1 MIERL
6 RSQQP
11 AIEAA
16 IVAHVA
22 AVYGSVES
30 EDAEY
35 QAGLCAAVAAVVD
48 YFLTGVEQGEE
59 WSGPV
64 PSAAIA
70 QARRAARNGVTLDT
84 LVLRYI
90 AGHRRLGELVMD
102 EADRSNFSGHEP
114 ALRQLRATQE
124 LLLEHLMAVIT
135 NEYRQ
140 EIERM
145 GRSAEQCRRELV
157 QKLLARERVD
167 ATDLGYDFDA
177 WHLGIIAKG
186 TKASMVVQNLAA
198 TLGCQLLSVGRSG
211 DSLSAWLGK
220 QQKFAVADVERLLP
234 AKKTL
239 ADVSLIVGEPAEGIE
254 GWRLTHWQAE
264 EALWVALRAP
274 QMLTRY
280 ADIPLLAAAL
290 RSHALAASLKAIFLS
305 PLGGPKDGG
314 IELCQTLRVYFET
327 EYNATATSAKLDV
340 NRSTVHERLCK
351 VEERLGRLLSTC
363 QAELAVAL
371 RLEELPEIP
380 REPTYPSL
388 HHAPSSTHQSGAS
401 RTVISPTLMGRRHPK
416 VR

>member
-1 MIERL
+1 MPGHSGSGRATTREDVRATVIGGL

-11 AIEAA
+11 MIEAA
-16 IVAHVA
+16 IVTHVA
-22 AVYGSVES
+22 AAYESVES
-30 EDAEY
+30 TDAEY
-35 QAGLCAAVAAVVD
+35 QAGLGAAVAAVVD

-59 WSGPV
+59 WRGPV
-64 PSAAIA
+64 PSAVIA
-70 QARRAARNGVTLDT
+70 QTRRAARNGVTLDT

-102 EADRSNFSGHEP
+102 EADRTNFSSQGP

-124 LLLEHLMAVIT
+124 LLLEHLVAVIT
-135 NEYRQ
+135 NEHRQ
-140 EIERM
+140 EVERI
-145 GRSAEQCRRELV
+145 GRSKEQYRRELV

-167 ATDLGYDFDA
+167 ATGLGYEFDA

-186 TKASMVVQNLAA
+186 PKASMVVDNLAA
-198 TLGCQLLSVGRSG
+198 TLGCQLLPVGRTG

-234 AKKTL
+234 PKKTL

-274 QMLTRY
+274 QVFTRY

-290 RSHALAASLKAIFLS
+290 RNHALAASLKTIFLS
-305 PLGGPKDGG
+305 PLGGSRDGG
-314 IELCQTLRVYFET
+314 VELRQTLRVYFEN
-327 EYNATATSAKLDV
+327 EYNVTATSAKLDV
-340 NRSTVHERLCK
+340 NRSTVHDRLRRVER
-351 VEERLGRLLSTC
+351 RLGRLLSTC

-380 REPTYPSL
+380 RETDEP
-388 HHAPSSTHQSGAS
+388 
-401 RTVISPTLMGRRHPK
+401 
-416 VR
+416 